1 MFEAGYESCLIFLN
15 MFIVCF
21 CLLNVFMPF
30 VAFQYRDWILWMI
43 QFPIQRREHLCP
55 GALCLASAAS
65 AVTRESCLVL
75 SVLSSSQCSPPPSHH
90 NLLLHRNLC
99 LCPVF
104 SAAHQLTS
112 SCHQNTRHHQLTIIT
127 ISWPSSSSANY
138 HLHQLTINFI
148 SWPSSSS
155 VNYHLHQLTINF
167 ISWPSADHH
176 LHQLTISCH
185 QKTAIIS

>member
-1 MFEAGYESCLIFLN
+1 MC
-15 MFIVCF
+15 
-21 CLLNVFMPF
+21 
-30 VAFQYRDWILWMI
+30 
-43 QFPIQRREHLCP
+43 
-55 GALCLASAAS
+55 LCLSLLFNIVIGFCGWYNFPYKGASTCAQAHCVWPVWPVQWPERAAWF
-65 AVTRESCLVL
+65 

-99 LCPVF
+99 LCPVL

-185 QKTAIIS
+185 QTPATIS

>member
-1 MFEAGYESCLIFLN
+1 MMRNMLRTSSCT
-15 MFIVCF
+15 
-21 CLLNVFMPF
+21 
-30 VAFQYRDWILWMI
+30 
-43 QFPIQRREHLCP
+43 PIMVSRFADC
-55 GALCLASAAS
+55 SAAS

-127 ISWPSSSSANY
+127 IS
-138 HLHQLTINFI
+138 
-148 SWPSSSS
+148 
-155 VNYHLHQLTINF
+155 
-167 ISWPSADHH
+167 
-176 LHQLTISCH
+176 
-185 QKTAIIS
+185 